1 MVNFLWII
9 NINNC
14 LVFYIFLLIVI
25 MLFFIIIGMI
35 RIFIELDFFMIFI
48 IMFFIGDKVLI
59 NVMDLIMLIFV
70 I

>member
-9 NINNC
+9 YINNC
-14 LVFYIFLLIVI
+14 LVFFIFLLIVI